1 MPGLIKTWDAS
12 AELHEKGYLASYNI
26 PFSPEIKNLSGAG
39 NRTDVRATIIAEN
52 ID

>member
-12 AELHEKGYLASYNI
+12 AELREKGYLASYNI
-26 PFSPEIKNLSGAG
+26 PFSPEIKILSGAG